1 MVIVTAVVFNDDAMR
16 KFICRVDDD
25 CGEGVDGD
33 NCDDCGDCNIYLR
46 MRQPLCTVF
55 VNMVRNEQ
63 LLLYLMMIIIM
74 MFILMTLRAKTNK
87 MRSKT
92 NQKLH
97 FAELNVGSREEQ
109 AAALPPPLPPS
120 QQSS

>member
-1 MVIVTAVVFNDDAMR
+1 MLLSLLMVIVTAVVFNDDAMR

-33 NCDDCGDCNIYLR
+33 NCDDCDIYLR
-46 MRQPLCTVF
+46 MKQTLCTVF

-63 LLLYLMMIIIM
+63 PLLYLMMMIIM
-74 MFILMTLRAKTNK
+74 IMTLRAKTN
-87 MRSKT
+87 
-92 NQKLH
+92 QKFH

-109 AAALPPPLPPS
+109 AAPFPPPLPPS